1 MPNDLDIHKEIQI
14 FDFESE
20 IQKAEQESDLEQ
32 MQKIAEKSARV
43 IALKLEECA
52 KNMEEAKKLANKAKN
67 MEIGILDKIT
77 SSGNKKR
84 FDALSDSGISISEAM
99 SQMKDLISEVVKF
112 TCLSSAFAKEMNKA
126 MAAILLNGFKDQNG
140 NIKELSKNSK
150 KEIEFIIKQA
160 EETINQKKI
169 IEKNQIEIKQLE
181 SKTDEQEIQID
192 KLQNDMLENEG
203 KIESIYNKT
212 KSGLDKIFNKIN
224 KLKNNI
230 LENHKKASNT
240 DTDLQNKINNHKS
253 EIEEIKN
260 ILFKNEEKALNSY
273 IELENKI
280 NEQQSK
286 IERLEN
292 DMLENYIKIS
302 KSLKLSYILPV
313 LSLLVSIITIVLFFM
328 K

>member
-1 MPNDLDIHKEIQI
+1 MPNDLDIYKEIQI

-20 IQKAEQESDLEQ
+20 MQKAEQESDLEK
-32 MQKIAEKSARV
+32 MQKIAEKFANA

-52 KNMEEAKKLANKAKN
+52 KNIEEAEKLANEAKN
-67 MEIGILDKIT
+67 MKAGFWGGD
-77 SSGNKKR
+77 KKR
-84 FDALSDSGISISEAM
+84 IDAVSDSGISTSKAM